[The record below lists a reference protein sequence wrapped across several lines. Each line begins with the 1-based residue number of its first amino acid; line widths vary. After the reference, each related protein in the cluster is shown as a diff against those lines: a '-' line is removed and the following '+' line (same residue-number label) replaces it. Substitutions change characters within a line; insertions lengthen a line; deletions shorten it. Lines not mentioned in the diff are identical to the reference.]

1 MSLCS
6 WRKPGSLMTFSAV
19 SKGLFIA
26 VMMGLGGV
34 LVTPQAQA
42 SAAASGL
49 EGTWLVQEKDG
60 IFSIAPCPSDSS
72 RLCGRLVGMDY
83 TDAEPEKDFWGRSEC
98 GLEII
103 SDMKRRKNGRWH
115 GKILDPRA
123 GRTYQAS
130 MWLADADTLKLR
142 GYVGLTIF
150 GETQTWKRVVNP
162 SIGNQCRMK
171 KSG

>member
-1 MSLCS
+1 
-6 WRKPGSLMTFSAV
+6 MTFSAAG
-19 SKGLFIA
+19 KGLFAAI
-26 VMMGLGGV
+26 MMGFGGL

-42 SAAASGL
+42 SVAAPGP
-49 EGTWLVQEKDG
+49 EGTWLVEEKDG
-60 IFSIAPCPSDSS
+60 IFGIAPCPSDSS

-83 TDAEPEKDFWGRSEC
+83 TDAEPEKDIWGRSEC

-115 GKILDPRA
+115 GTILDPRS

-130 MWLADADTLKLR
+130 MWLADANTLKLR
-142 GYVGLTIF
+142 GYIGLAIF

-162 SIGNQCRMK
+162 AIGVQCRMK
-171 KSG
+171 KSD